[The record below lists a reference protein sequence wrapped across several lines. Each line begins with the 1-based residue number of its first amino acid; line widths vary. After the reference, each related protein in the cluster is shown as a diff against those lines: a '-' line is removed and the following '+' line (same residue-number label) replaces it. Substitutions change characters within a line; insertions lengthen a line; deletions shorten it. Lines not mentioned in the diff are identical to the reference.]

1 MLQTEEEVYL
11 EDASSYI
18 LQFNHCLSEDFALVF
33 RTYLQNLLPLL
44 VSTLRKKKSNKLN
57 QKQRKS

>member
-1 MLQTEEEVYL
+1 MLQTEEVYM

-44 VSTLRKKKSNKLN
+44 VSTLRKKSNKLN